1 MKTYRKYFNLAAPPE
16 EVYQALTHP
25 VTLELWTGEPAVMTA
40 EPGTEFS
47 LWDGSIQGVNIRFEP
62 GRQIVQQWYFEG
74 QEEKSLV
81 TITLTPEGKD
91 TRVEVLHINIPDEA
105 FENIVDGW
113 DHYYFKPLKQLVE
126 E

>member
-62 GRQIVQQWYFEG
+62 GRQIVQQWYFGDEP
-74 QEEKSLV
+74 EESVV
-81 TITLTPEGKD
+81 TITLHPKGTGTSAELVH
-91 TRVEVLHINIPDEA
+91 TNIPDE
-105 FENIVDGW
+105 EYDSIVEGW
-113 DHYYFKPLKQLVE
+113 NESYFGTLRDFYR
-126 E
+126 